1 MSKWLYNPNH
11 DYCDAAKNEQT
22 VLSRNQ
28 YLYENPDTK
37 IINVDAGRANTLYSC
52 ADDFQMGTIQDDYI
66 YIATTDGQ
74 HDQIAQGMPVTADRG
89 LRGFFSDPAT
99 VDACITDGVMD
110 NAKYNKLC
118 QIAPYRGDG
127 IDGSGDASYKP
138 HIDCFQIDRDALFE
152 NYGTYDFNAA
162 IAKCTANNQF
172 GEGGGNQGYLPHLA
186 EMIENGTL
194 KFFPQKSY
202 SDESIKLSQYYN
214 PNELTNSVVDEAD
227 YDAMLDCAQMRAQD
241 CVNNNTPHPSQ
252 EACNN
257 GFPLNPNPIQSNT
270 GHATPVH
277 QSHKDQENINQGENK
292 NQKTGNQNIDNDNA
306 GNKEKGGGQENLWKK
321 PTAGVKS
328 LNGETPAPKAD
339 PKDLYLRNNEAT
351 GTNAAKEKGHSSTHT
366 AESATTEGSN
376 PNLRAD
382 PRSTYLRDGGKK
394 NSTNND
400 DNKDTNNEKSDN
412 LNKGTDNEKP
422 DNLNKGQTSEK
433 SDDLNKETNNEKP
446 DDLNKGTNNE
456 KSDNLKKGTDNE
468 KPDDLNKGS
477 NSEKPDDLNR
487 GTTNE
492 KPEGLNK
499 GTTNEKPDD
508 LNKGTTNEKP
518 DDLNKGTTNEK
529 PDDLNKGTTNEKPDD
544 LNKGPSKDDIH
555 R

>member
-66 YIATTDGQ
+66 YIATTDRQ
-74 HDQIAQGMPVTADRG
+74 HDQIAEGMPVTG

-214 PNELTNSVVDEAD
+214 PNELTNSVVDRYAYED
-227 YDAMLDCAQMRAQD
+227 MLAAAQKRSQD
-241 CVNNNTPHPSQ
+241 CVNNNTPHPSP

-257 GFPLNPNPIQSNT
+257 GFPLNPDPIQSNT

-277 QSHKDQENINQGENK
+277 QSHKDQENINQNENQD
-292 NQKTGNQNIDNDNA
+292 QKTGNQNVDNDNA
-306 GNKEKGGGQENLWKK
+306 GDKEKGRGQENLWKK
-321 PTAGVKS
+321 PTEGVKTS
-328 LNGETPAPKAD
+328 KEDTPAPKAD

-351 GTNAAKEKGHSSTHT
+351 GTTDSKEKGNSSTHT
-366 AESATTEGSN
+366 AESAATEGSN

-412 LNKGTDNEKP
+412 LNKGTA
-422 DNLNKGQTSEK
+422 
-433 SDDLNKETNNEKP
+433 
-446 DDLNKGTNNE
+446 
-456 KSDNLKKGTDNE
+456 NE

-477 NSEKPDDLNR
+477 NSEKPDDLN
-487 GTTNE
+487 
-492 KPEGLNK
+492 
-499 GTTNEKPDD
+499 
-508 LNKGTTNEKP
+508 
-518 DDLNKGTTNEK
+518 
-529 PDDLNKGTTNEKPDD
+529 
-544 LNKGPSKDDIH
+544 KGPSKDDIH